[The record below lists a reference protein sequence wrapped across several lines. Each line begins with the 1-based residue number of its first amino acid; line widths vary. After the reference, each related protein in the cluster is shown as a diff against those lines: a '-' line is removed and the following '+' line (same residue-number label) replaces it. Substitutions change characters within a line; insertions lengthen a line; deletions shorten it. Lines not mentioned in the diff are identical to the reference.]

1 MITKPGKVQ
10 TISILVLISGILN
23 VFGGGLLAL
32 LIIIGT
38 LGIGILCAPVLIL
51 PMILGVVEIVYGIN
65 LLSDPPKVKELSQ
78 PIAIFEICSIIF
90 ANVFAVVVGIISL
103 VLLNDDEV
111 KSYFSALQEA
121 EG

>member
-103 VLLNDDEV
+103 VFLNDDEV

>member
-78 PIAIFEICSIIF
+78 PIAIFEICSILF

-103 VLLNDDEV
+103 VFLNDDEV

>member
-1 MITKPGKVQ
+1 VITKPGKVQ

-78 PIAIFEICSIIF
+78 PIAILEICSILF

-103 VLLNDDEV
+103 VFLNDDEV

>member
-51 PMILGVVEIVYGIN
+51 PMILGVVEILYGIN

-78 PIAIFEICSIIF
+78 PIAILEICSILF

-103 VLLNDDEV
+103 VFLNDDEV

>member
-38 LGIGILCAPVLIL
+38 LGIGILCTPVLIL

-78 PIAIFEICSIIF
+78 PIAILEICSILF

-103 VLLNDDEV
+103 VFLNDDEV

>member
-78 PIAIFEICSIIF
+78 PIAILEICSILF

-103 VLLNDDEV
+103 VFLNDDEV

>member
-1 MITKPGKVQ
+1 VITKPGKVQ

-78 PIAIFEICSIIF
+78 PIAILEICSILF

-103 VLLNDDEV
+103 VFLNDDEV

-121 EG
+121 ER

>member
-78 PIAIFEICSIIF
+78 PIAILEICSILF

-103 VLLNDDEV
+103 VFINDDEV

>member
-78 PIAIFEICSIIF
+78 PIAILEICSILF

-103 VLLNDDEV
+103 VFLNDDEV

-121 EG
+121 EV

>member
-1 MITKPGKVQ
+1 MITKPGKIQ

-78 PIAIFEICSIIF
+78 PIAILEICSILF

-103 VLLNDDEV
+103 VFLNDDEV

>member
-78 PIAIFEICSIIF
+78 PIAVLEICSILF

-103 VLLNDDEV
+103 VFLNDDEV

>member
-1 MITKPGKVQ
+1 MITKPGKIQ

-51 PMILGVVEIVYGIN
+51 PMILGVVEILYGIN

-78 PIAIFEICSIIF
+78 PIAILEICSILF

-103 VLLNDDEV
+103 VFLNDDEV